1 MAKPS
6 IPPYIANPLFYGE
19 FIYICVQYN
28 YLMRRYFSWQGIL
41 KPFRT
46 LGWKLTLSYTLVT
59 VVALLVVEIA
69 VLGVGVIILL
79 NSNILPRLA
88 VQALVGTAPQLAPY
102 LDDRVP
108 DVNGLNS
115 WLSAV
120 PMNGFSYTGPSGQNV
135 NYNPGS
141 FTREDGQILILDPHK
156 IVLATLP
163 ANGDSP
169 VGQPIDVIGMAE
181 IGPLVDTALTG
192 EENYHHLYAVTK
204 QKKLLVAA
212 PIVDENSTVLGVMVF
227 TGTIIR
233 VDQSFGQIPTLLAG
247 SLLLFTCAAGMAGTV
262 FGLITARGLT
272 RRLRTVTQAADAWSR
287 GNFSV
292 TIPDRSN
299 DELGQMAHHLNRM
312 SQQLENLMQT
322 RQEFAT
328 LEERNR
334 LARDL
339 HDSVK
344 QQVFA
349 TAMQV
354 GAARELLP
362 DDPSNAE
369 DRLAEAEQLACQ
381 AQQELNTLIR
391 ELRPA
396 VLENKGLVKALR
408 EYLADWT
415 NQTGVKVDLLLQ
427 GERILPL
434 EIEQTLYRVTQEALA
449 NVTRHS
455 GATDVEV
462 LLTWESTRV
471 ILRIVDNGHG
481 FDIHA
486 AEGKGVGLQSM
497 RERVQESGGIFT
509 VESNGS
515 GTRIGVVIAI
525 QKAG

>member
-1 MAKPS
+1 
-6 IPPYIANPLFYGE
+6 
-19 FIYICVQYN
+19 
-28 YLMRRYFSWQGIL
+28 MRRFFSRQGIL

-59 VVALLVVEIA
+59 VVTLLVVEIA
-69 VLGVGVIILL
+69 VLGVTVIILL
-79 NSNILPRLA
+79 NSGMLPRLVAQA
-88 VQALVGTAPQLAPY
+88 VVGTAPQLVSY
-102 LDDRVP
+102 LDDQTP

-115 WLSAV
+115 WLVDISV
-120 PMNGFSYTGPSGQNV
+120 NGYSFRGPNGWYTEFEPYSLTGKDS
-135 NYNPGS
+135 
-141 FTREDGQILILDPHK
+141 QILILDHRE
-156 IVLATLP
+156 IVLVTFPSKA
-163 ANGDSP
+163 DSAVGGP
-169 VGQPIDVIGMAE
+169 VDISSMVE
-181 IGPLVDTALTG
+181 LGPLVDLALSG
-192 EENYHHLYAVTK
+192 ENNYRRLYTVTN
-204 QKKLLVAA
+204 QNKLLVAA
-212 PIVDENSTVLGVMVF
+212 PVKAEDGNVLGVMVF
-227 TGTIIR
+227 TGTLIGMEGNL
-233 VDQSFGQIPTLLAG
+233 GQVPALLGG
-247 SLLLFTCAAGMAGTV
+247 SLLLFTCAAGLVGTV

-415 NQTGVKVDLLLQ
+415 NQTGVQVDLLLQ

>member
-1 MAKPS
+1 MGP
-6 IPPYIANPLFYGE
+6 F
-19 FIYICVQYN
+19 
-28 YLMRRYFSWQGIL
+28 FSWRGIL

-69 VLGVGVIILL
+69 VLAAVVIILF

-88 VQALVGTAPQLAPY
+88 AQALVGTAPQLVPY
-102 LDDRVP
+102 LDDQTP

-115 WLSAV
+115 WLKAV
-120 PMNGFSYTGPSGQNV
+120 PVYGFSYTGAKGENV
-135 NYNPGS
+135 NYTPDS
-141 FTREDGQILILDPHK
+141 FTRGDSHIYILDSHK
-156 IVLATLP
+156 IILAALP
-163 ANGDSP
+163 SNLDSS
-169 VGQPIDVIGMAE
+169 VGQLLDMTGMTE
-181 IGPLVDTALTG
+181 LGPLVDASLSG
-192 EENYHHLYAVTK
+192 EANYRRLYAVTK
-204 QKKLLVAA
+204 QKKLLVAVPVMA
-212 PIVDENSTVLGVMVF
+212 DDGKVLGVMVF
-227 TGTIIR
+227 TGTLI
-233 VDQSFGQIPTLLAG
+233 QLEKSFGQVPVLLGG
-247 SLLLFTCAAGMAGTV
+247 SLLLFTCAAGMVGTV

-287 GNFSV
+287 GDFSV
-292 TIPDRSN
+292 TIADRSN
-299 DELGQMAHHLNRM
+299 DELGQMARHLNRM
-312 SQQLENLMQT
+312 SQQLENLMHT
-322 RQEFAT
+322 RQEFAM

-362 DDPSNAE
+362 DNPTSAE
-369 DRLAEAEQLACQ
+369 DCLADAEQLARQ

-396 VLENKGLVKALR
+396 VLKNKGLVKALR
-408 EYLADWT
+408 EYLADWKK
-415 NQTGVKVDLLLQ
+415 QTGVQVNLRLQ
-427 GERILPL
+427 GERTIPL
-434 EIEQTLYRVTQEALA
+434 GIEQVLYRVIQEALA

-455 GATDVEV
+455 GATDVDV
-462 LLTWESTRV
+462 ILTWESTRV
-471 ILRIVDNGHG
+471 ILRILDNGHG
-481 FDIHA
+481 FDLPT

-509 VESNGS
+509 VKSNEN
-515 GTRIGVVIAI
+515 GTRIEVVIPI

>member
-1 MAKPS
+1 
-6 IPPYIANPLFYGE
+6 
-19 FIYICVQYN
+19 
-28 YLMRRYFSWQGIL
+28 MRRFFSKQGIL
-41 KPFRT
+41 KPFYT

-69 VLGVGVIILL
+69 VLVLAVIVLF
-79 NSNILPRLA
+79 NSNIIPRLVA
-88 VQALVGTAPQLAPY
+88 QSLVEAAPQLVPY
-102 LDDRVP
+102 LDEQTP

-115 WLSAV
+115 WLAAISS
-120 PMNGFSYTGPSGQNV
+120 NGVSNTGSGGQDIGFDPDLFSEGDS
-135 NYNPGS
+135 
-141 FTREDGQILILDPHK
+141 QILILDPHK
-156 IVLATLP
+156 TILAVLP
-163 ANGDSP
+163 SNQGSS
-169 VGQPIDVIGMAE
+169 VGQLFVETGMAE
-181 IGPLVDTALTG
+181 LGPLVDVALSG
-192 EENYHHLYAVTK
+192 EDNYHRLYKVTK

-212 PIVDENSTVLGVMVF
+212 PVKAEDGEVLGVMVF
-227 TGTIIR
+227 SGTLFR
-233 VDQSFGQIPTLLAG
+233 LEQSYGQVPALLAG
-247 SLLLFTCAAGMAGTV
+247 SLLLFTCAAGTVGTV

-272 RRLRTVTQAADAWSR
+272 RRLRVVTQSADAWSR
-287 GNFSV
+287 GDFSV
-292 TIPDRSN
+292 TIADRSN
-299 DELGQMAHHLNRM
+299 DELGQMALHLNRM
-312 SQQLENLMQT
+312 SQQLENLLHT
-322 RQEFAT
+322 RQELAT

-349 TAMQV
+349 TAMQI

-362 DDPSNAE
+362 ENPTGAGDH
-369 DRLAEAEQLACQ
+369 LVEAEQLARQ

-408 EYLADWT
+408 EYLADWSK
-415 NQTGVKVDLLLQ
+415 QTGVQVDLRLL

-434 EIEQTLYRVTQEALA
+434 GIEQTLYRVVQEALA

-455 GATDVEV
+455 GATGVEV
-462 LLTWESTRV
+462 HLTWESSRV

-481 FDIHA
+481 FDLPA

-497 RERVQESGGIFT
+497 RERVQESGGMFT
-509 VESNGS
+509 VESNTS
-515 GTRIGVVIAI
+515 GTQIEAVIPI